1 MPHYDLTYR
10 PSTYWPDAP
19 SVPQLLASIAGEA
32 RRAIVT
38 NQPDVSVDAGDWIL
52 QPTLTPAERGWWGSL
67 HPSFMGGE
75 YLSALEAGA
84 VEIARISL
92 ASTTADQVSVRARR
106 LDDGIA
112 YRIVDEY
119 DTPYVCER
127 RSAEP
132 LTLAELIA
140 LLDDTDHPDEE
151 FSGGGLVKA
160 HWQHIADYAAPR
172 SRYRE
177 VSEFVTVSSPFY
189 TGLSTYY
196 EYELQDWLAAYAD
209 GDDTGTEDDAL
220 GTE

>member
-38 NQPDVSVDAGDWIL
+38 NQPDVFVDAGDWIL
-52 QPTLTPAERGWWGSL
+52 QPTLAPAERGWWGSL

-106 LDDGIA
+106 LDNGIA

-140 LLDDTDHPDEE
+140 LLDDTDHPHEE
-151 FSGGGLVKA
+151 FSGGGLVKT
-160 HWQHIADYAAPR
+160 HWLHIAEYAETRNFYEEANA
-172 SRYRE
+172 
-177 VSEFVTVSSPFY
+177 FVKVSSPFY
-189 TGLSTYY
+189 ADLSAYY
-196 EYELQDWLAAYAD
+196 EDALLEWLAAYLEKD
-209 GDDTGTEDDAL
+209 NTGTDEDAL
-220 GTE
+220 DAE

>member
-1 MPHYDLTYR
+1 MPNYDLTYR

-19 SVPQLLASIAGEA
+19 SVPQLLASISGEV

-52 QPTLTPAERGWWGSL
+52 PPTLTPDERGWWGSL

-75 YLSALEAGA
+75 YLSAPEADE

-92 ASTTADQVSVRARR
+92 SSTTADQISVRARR

-119 DTPYVCER
+119 DTNYDCER
-127 RSAEP
+127 HSAEP

-151 FSGGGLVKA
+151 LSGGGLVKA
-160 HWQHIADYAAPR
+160 HWQHIADFAAPR
-172 SRYRE
+172 NRRRE

-189 TGLSTYY
+189 TDLSTYY